1 MKIIEGVEI
10 VKKEYDAIFFI
21 DAHKGIDEKVS
32 VSDPLYKAW
41 LDFYNTLR
49 YTAPVDRGTVYAGM
63 SLPCDANNIV
73 EPVVEKVLS
82 NEEKIIKGLTDI
94 INFFSEFEF
103 EPNYRFINT
112 LGLKLQNSKK
122 SATEYIKSYFELT
135 DNQYK
140 NEVRAKLDSRE
151 FNNILSNIS
160 INKPTNTI
168 NKRFKVYYG
177 SAGTGKTTLA
187 QKESENR
194 CIVCN
199 ASMLPADLM
208 EDFVFID
215 GKPSFKP
222 SVLWNCMTEGKAI
235 VLDEINLLP
244 FDSLRFLQGI
254 LDGKTE
260 FDYKGHKVVIADG
273 FEIIGTM
280 NLAIGGMIYGLP
292 EPLIDRCADMRKF
305 VLNADMLKSA
315 LI

>member
-21 DAHKGIDEKVS
+21 DAHKGINEKVS
-32 VSDPLYKAW
+32 ASDPLYEAW
-41 LDFYNTLR
+41 LSFYNTLR
-49 YTAPVDRGTVYAGM
+49 YIAPVDRGTAYAGM
-63 SLPCDANNIV
+63 NLPCDANGIV
-73 EPVVEKVLS
+73 EPVEEKVLS
-82 NEEKIIKGLTDI
+82 DEEKIIKGLTDI

-140 NEVRAKLDSRE
+140 NEVKAKLDSRE
-151 FNNILSNIS
+151 FSDILSNIS

-260 FDYKGHKVVIADG
+260 FDYKGHKVAIADG

>member
-1 MKIIEGVEI
+1 MKIIEGVKI

-32 VSDPLYKAW
+32 VSDPLYKEW

-49 YTAPVDRGTVYAGM
+49 STAPVDRGTVYSGM
-63 SLPCDANNIV
+63 NLPCDANNIV

-82 NEEKIIKGLTDI
+82 DEEKIIKGLTDI

-112 LGLKLQNSKK
+112 LGLKLQDSKK

-140 NEVRAKLDSRE
+140 NEVGAKLDSRE
-151 FNNILSNIS
+151 FNDILSNIS